1 MIRIA
6 ICDNQAEFCAL
17 VEKQLLDEFGTSI
30 SITAYGS
37 AEELIED
44 YSLGKGRNVADIL
57 LVNMELGEMS
67 GIDAAGILQ
76 RKYRNIKVIFMA
88 QKVDSAE
95 EIFRVNPSD
104 FLLKPIKKK
113 KLLEAVSRVIRQVED
128 EDDAYFVVAFK
139 GNIFKLKARDILY
152 FESVKRTAILHGKR
166 ERWTLYRK
174 LDDIQGELPDYFL
187 RCHQSY
193 LVNMNEI
200 KSLKPL
206 HVELY
211 EGDII
216 PISRPKYKETREKF
230 LAFLGKT
237 EENGQDGQEEEL
249 KN

>member
-6 ICDNQAEFCAL
+6 ICDNQTEYCAL

-30 SITAYGS
+30 SVTAYGS

-44 YSLGKGRNVADIL
+44 YSLGKGRNIADIL
-57 LVNMELGEMS
+57 LINMELGERS
-67 GIDAAGILQ
+67 GIDAARKLQ
-76 RKYRNIKVIFMA
+76 EKYKNLKVIFMA
-88 QKVDSAE
+88 QKVEAAE
-95 EIFRVNPSD
+95 EIFRANPSD

-113 KLLEAVSRVIRQVED
+113 KLLEAVSKVIRQVED

-139 GNIFKLKARDILY
+139 GNIFKLKARDILF
-152 FESVKRTAILHGKR
+152 FESEKRTAILHGRK

-174 LDDIQGELPDYFL
+174 LDDIQKELPDYFL

-206 HVELY
+206 CVELY

-230 LAFLGKT
+230 LDFLGKS
-237 EENGQDGQEEEL
+237 EENDSDGQEEL